1 MVMTDHL
8 AAMIGESARRFGA
21 APAMRYEDGDT
32 WKSLSYG
39 DLLDRVRSAA
49 KALLEAGVEA
59 GDRVGIFSPNRP
71 EWSIADFAILS
82 VGAVSVPIYATNTA
96 KQAQYVVADAGLSVV
111 FVGDQVHYDKLVASS
126 LVGALL
132 THIVVFDER
141 VRVTGA
147 GSESFAA
154 FMARGTAS
162 TRDDELEARL
172 RAAKPTDTA
181 TLIYTSGTTG
191 DPKGAIL
198 THANFFHQVRALDER
213 FGVGPGDTSLCFLP
227 LSHVYERAWSF
238 YVYAK
243 GAENCYLLDPRRVA
257 DAMVVVRP
265 SLMVSV
271 PRLYEKVY
279 ATVLDRVERGSA
291 VKASLF
297 RWAVGVGGEYQ
308 RLLAAGKGIGRTLR
322 MQHAV
327 ADRLVLSK
335 IREAVGGEKKVF
347 SAGGAPLSTDIEE
360 FFYAAGILICQGY
373 GLTETTAMLTCNYP
387 GAFKFGTV
395 GTPVLGTE
403 LRIAADGEIQVRGG
417 SVMAGYFGKPADTVA
432 AFDGDWFKTGDVGV
446 IDGDGFVV
454 VTDRIKDIIITSQGK
469 NVAPQ
474 HIEGVL
480 GADPYIEQ
488 IVVIGDRRSYLCA
501 LITPA
506 FPMLKRYAD
515 EHGIAYSSH
524 AELIAHP
531 GVRALYDSRI
541 DELSHELA
549 NYEQVKRYTLLPTE
563 FTQDAGQMTP
573 TLKLKRRVIEAEFA
587 DVIDAMYDSP

>member
-1 MVMTDHL
+1 MTDHL

-21 APAMRYEDGDT
+21 EPAMRYEDGDT
-32 WKSLSYG
+32 WKSLSYAVLF
-39 DLLDRVRSAA
+39 DQVRSAA

-96 KQAQYVVADAGLSVV
+96 KQAQYVVADAGVSVI
-111 FVGDQVHYDKLVASS
+111 FVGDQVHYDKLRASLS
-126 LVGALL
+126 VGSIL

-141 VRVTGA
+141 VQVTGA

-154 FMARGTAS
+154 FMARGSAS

-172 RAAKPTDTA
+172 RATKSTDTA

-257 DAMVVVRP
+257 DAMVEVRP

-291 VKASLF
+291 VKAALF

-308 RLLAAGKGIGRTLR
+308 RLLAPGKGIGRTLR

-347 SAGGAPLSTDIEE
+347 SAGGAPLATDIEE

-417 SVMAGYFGKPADTVA
+417 SVMAGYFGKPADTAA

-506 FPMLKRYAD
+506 FPMLERYAD

-524 AELIAHP
+524 AELIAHS
-531 GVRALYDSRI
+531 GVRALYDGRI

-549 NYEQVKRYTLLPTE
+549 NYERVRRYTLLPTE

-587 DVIDAMYDSP
+587 DVIDAMYASP